1 MKYTALALLG
11 AASANKQTDKVF
23 VQDEMHSLLKIIR
36 SVETTDASAVLDVI
50 ETRKEQLQ
58 LLVDSHPE
66 RASHIVGELH
76 NLLAVTKTL
85 EDKDMNGALNELEVR
100 KDELTQKA
108 QDIMMMG
115 DEVEKTEEKTDE
127 KKTEEKTDEKKT
139 DAKDE
144 KKTDAKD
151 AEKKDETPA
160 EVKKTDEDKAA
171 DAAKVKA
178 DEKAV
183 EAAKEVETK
192 AKEAAD
198 AAPKDEKLKKASEE
212 ATKVEKAAEKTLE
225 DDKAEAKKETKVE
238 ESGSKAPIIIGVIGA
253 VILVGVGI
261 HCYRKKN
268 AEEEGGVKEDRKM
281 FKAVIKNKSTQKQNL
296 V

>member
-115 DEVEKTEEKTDE
+115 EDAPAEETEKKAEDTTEDKTDAPVEKT
-127 KKTEEKTDEKKT
+127 
-139 DAKDE
+139 
-144 KKTDAKD
+144 
-151 AEKKDETPA
+151 
-160 EVKKTDEDKAA
+160 
-171 DAAKVKA
+171 
-178 DEKAV
+178 
-183 EAAKEVETK
+183 
-192 AKEAAD
+192 
-198 AAPKDEKLKKASEE
+198 
-212 ATKVEKAAEKTLE
+212 
-225 DDKAEAKKETKVE
+225 
-238 ESGSKAPIIIGVIGA
+238 
-253 VILVGVGI
+253 
-261 HCYRKKN
+261 
-268 AEEEGGVKEDRKM
+268 
-281 FKAVIKNKSTQKQNL
+281 
-296 V
+296 